1 MNLDLG
7 WESELEREEIVKGLI
22 FPADTSRSGA
32 PLLRGTS
39 QGDPMLSALL
49 VHRSTG
55 NDL

>member
-32 PLLRGTS
+32 PLLRATS